1 MPTGQMNSSQL
12 DSGQM
17 ELMPAGNGLA
27 TLQVISHPRLPSG
40 LNPVSSAVMLD
51 RVVAIDSA
59 GSVFLS
65 RDAAKH
71 WEPVPVQWTGKAIAV
86 QAPPRP
92 LHPFSRAVNQET
104 ILHTTSAVTPAT
116 GASGP
121 ALPPASAS
129 AEPPPPATASEGQSR
144 EAASDKI
151 APPAPGPSP
160 PAQASAGPTMPGML
174 FRLSNDRHE
183 TWVSA
188 DGRIWRPQSPAH

>member
-1 MPTGQMNSSQL
+1 MPIGQLNP
-12 DSGQM
+12 GQM
-17 ELMPAGNGLA
+17 ELAPPGNGLA

-51 RVVAIDSA
+51 RVVAVDSA
-59 GSVFLS
+59 GAVFLS

-104 ILHTTSAVTPAT
+104 VLHTTSAVTPAT

-121 ALPPASAS
+121 ALPPDSAP
-129 AEPPPPATASEGQSR
+129 AEPPPPSSASADRSR
-144 EAASDKI
+144 EAAADQI
-151 APPAPGPSP
+151 APLAPGPSP

-188 DGRIWRPQSPAH
+188 DGRIWRPQKPAH